1 MSILKI
7 LTIPEPSLRQKSAAI
22 KPAEILKLKPLI
34 LNMIET
40 MREAEGVGLA
50 APQVDKNI
58 RLAIINQDA
67 APDSSDWILI
77 NPKITKHSWKRLKD
91 EEGCL
96 SIPGAQ
102 KKISRFAKITIKALD
117 AKGQPLNFQAEALF
131 ARVIQHE
138 IDHLD
143 GILIVDK

>member
-1 MSILKI
+1 MPILKI
-7 LTIPEPSLRQKSAAI
+7 LTIPEPSLRQKSVAI
-22 KPAEILKLKPLI
+22 KPVEILKLKPLI

-40 MREAEGVGLA
+40 MHAADGVGLA
-50 APQVDKNI
+50 APQIGKNI
-58 RLAIINQDA
+58 RLAIISKEA
-67 APDSSDWILI
+67 TPDQKDWILI
-77 NPKITKHSWKRLKD
+77 NPKIVKHSWKRIKD

-96 SIPGAQ
+96 SVPGV
-102 KKISRFAKITIKALD
+102 KKEVARFAKITIKALD
-117 AKGQPLNFQAEALF
+117 AKGQPLNFQAENLF